1 MDAAQ
6 AAAAQVEKILTV
18 PRSTRRH
25 QARARA
31 MGRFIE
37 PEAWLDIDT
46 GLGHFPAVA
55 QEVHPYTAFDGL
67 DLTARVEEGRRAGR
81 VEEAHRGLL
90 ADLAP
95 KLAGRYDALSMF
107 HYLERS
113 ADPRIELIAAR
124 TVLRPGG
131 HLMIEVPAPRSR
143 YARFL
148 DTGWLRPVPYHRI
161 PLAALHVE
169 LESLGYTVV
178 ATDRRAPHIPF
189 DLAARLAVTLG
200 RVRAAARVAVP
211 LLAAAALAD
220 RILAPLVSR
229 TRLSNAY
236 RIIARRDATA

>member
-6 AAAAQVEKILTV
+6 AAAAQAEKIFAV
-18 PRSTRRH
+18 PHSTRRH
-25 QARARA
+25 RARARA

-37 PEAWLDIDT
+37 PESWLDIDT

-55 QEVHPYTAFDGL
+55 QQVHPYTAFDGL
-67 DLTARVEEGRRAGR
+67 DLTERVAEGRRAGR
-81 VEEAHRGLL
+81 VEEAHQGLL

-95 KLAGRYDALSMF
+95 RLAGRYDALSMF

-131 HLMIEVPAPRSR
+131 HLMIEVPVPESR
-143 YARFL
+143 YAKL
-148 DTGWLRPVPYHRI
+148 LGKGWLRPEPYHRI
-161 PLAALHVE
+161 PLDALCRD

-178 ATDRRAPHIPF
+178 ATERREPHIPF
-189 DLAARLAVTLG
+189 DLTAGLAFALG
-200 RVRAAARVAVP
+200 RIRATARVAAP

-229 TRLSNAY
+229 TRFANAC
-236 RIIARRDATA
+236 RVVARRNPDA